1 VLLGDI
7 IFGNIPETLSLRK
20 EIAMNYVFIS
30 PHFPSNYKS
39 FAIAL
44 KAEGVNVLGV
54 GSESYESLDESL
66 KSVLTEYYKVEDME
80 ADSST

>member
-1 VLLGDI
+1 MLLGDI

-20 EIAMNYVFIS
+20 ELAMNYVFIS

-44 KAEGVNVLGV
+44 KAEGV
-54 GSESYESLDESL
+54 
-66 KSVLTEYYKVEDME
+66 KVI
-80 ADSST
+80 